1 MRFSSAFIVCFY
13 FLLLLFFC
21 CCSSSVS
28 AACKITTRTTA
39 AGDRQQYRNSN
50 FENERTALA
59 LVHSRSLALS
69 PSAWAVLVCARSLS
83 PLLSQHVHAPRQHVA
98 HCWQHVAHCSWRSS
112 SNKRRSETNEI
123 SKQIWKYIV
132 GIYFAPSTRLF
143 LRSVYASLS
152 PSATL
157 PLLFCLSTF
166 APRLFIFNAISCS
179 ATRGACW
186 QASGREGWH
195 IRFNFQQCFEQ
206 KKKFLINCLTFGRGG
221 GLNRLP
227 QLSQSRDP
235 MREIFPLCPLL
246 TPPQGFAACPELIRR
261 VKWNV
266 CCCHM

>member
-1 MRFSSAFIVCFY
+1 MPKLSYDEYVAAATTTTTEAASHNLLLLVLLLLLIKVNVSQCAFPVFVVCFY
-13 FLLLLFFC
+13 ILLLFFCC

-59 LVHSRSLALS
+59 LVLSRSLALS
-69 PSAWAVLVCARSLS
+69 PSAWAALVCVLALALF
-83 PLLSQHVHAPRQHVA
+83 PLLSQHVHAPWQHVA
-98 HCWQHVAHCSWRSS
+98 HCCQHVAHCSWRSA

-123 SKQIWKYIV
+123 SKQNWKYIV

-143 LRSVYASLS
+143 LLSVYASLS

-166 APRLFIFNAISCS
+166 PPRLFIFNAISCS

-186 QASGREGWH
+186 QASGSGRWH
-195 IRFNFQQCFEQ
+195 IRFNFQQCS
-206 KKKFLINCLTFGRGG
+206 KKKKEILNKLFDFSREGRKRGG
-221 GLNRLP
+221 G
-227 QLSQSRDP
+227 
-235 MREIFPLCPLL
+235 
-246 TPPQGFAACPELIRR
+246 
-261 VKWNV
+261 
-266 CCCHM
+266 